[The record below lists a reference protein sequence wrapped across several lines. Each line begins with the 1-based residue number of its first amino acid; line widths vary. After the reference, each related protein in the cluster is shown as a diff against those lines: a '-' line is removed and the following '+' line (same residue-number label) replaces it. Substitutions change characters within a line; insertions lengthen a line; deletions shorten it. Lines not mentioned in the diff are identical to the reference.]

1 MRAPVHRFPEGSA
14 LLRRVVDGAT
24 LGYASEGQGPPIVL
38 LHGFPLNRAMWEPQ
52 VSVLRERF
60 TVITPDLVG
69 FGESDPPA
77 SPDGMTMDVFAQ
89 AVVRL
94 LEILGHDRVILG
106 GSSMGGYVL
115 FRVLALAAA
124 RISGLV
130 IADSRAGA
138 DSDEARQRRMA
149 TIARIRQQGPEGFLG
164 EFAAGLVGTTT
175 KTARPGVADTVRRL
189 VGTPPV
195 PTLVGALTAM
205 ATRPDSRPL
214 LASVAVP
221 ALVLVGEEDTLTP
234 PDAAREMAAGIRGAR
249 LVTIPA
255 AGHLA
260 NLEVPEM
267 FNASLLDFVG
277 RL

>member
-1 MRAPVHRFPEGSA
+1 
-14 LLRRVVDGAT
+14 LRRVVDGAT